1 MIHQTRETLRV
12 SALLVLMLALL
23 LGGSDPALAR
33 HGGMACGFPS
43 PEDPFG
49 HEEFIDIGHR
59 FLIRNVRIAP
69 HPQGVVVAGEIH
81 NDRQGFFTFALFKV
95 QLFNAHCTYLGANNL
110 AIDDFELGITRPF
123 RVIVPRVQR
132 TNVATYHIEFL
143 P

>member
-1 MIHQTRETLRV
+1 
-12 SALLVLMLALL
+12 
-23 LGGSDPALAR
+23 
-33 HGGMACGFPS
+33 
-43 PEDPFG
+43 
-49 HEEFIDIGHR
+49 
-59 FLIRNVRIAP
+59 
-69 HPQGVVVAGEIH
+69 VVVAGEIH